1 MKQYTAQKKTV
12 AKKNLNEKICGVIV
26 CKYAQTTQAI
36 NKHMLI
42 RELRENFADGNAV
55 TPMLYHATYR
65 PFLDSIMKNGLGGK
79 GAQTQWEDSKPG
91 YVYLA
96 KDPEVAV
103 SHAEANEL
111 VPDEYIDDIVVLS
124 IDASQL
130 DYAKLED
137 DPNVMDDDS
146 TLAYN
151 GIIPS
156 TAFKKKK

>member
-12 AKKNLNEKICGVIV
+12 AKKNLNEKICGVI
-26 CKYAQTTQAI
+26 AI
-36 NKHMLI
+36 NTSMKI
-42 RELRENFADGNAV
+42 NDIIIEEIE
-55 TPMLYHATYR
+55 PLYHATYK
-65 PFLDSIMKNGLGGK
+65 PFLDSITKNGLGGS

-96 KDPEVAV
+96 KDPEVAI

-111 VPDEYIDDIVVLS
+111 VPDEYIDNIVVLS

-130 DYAKLED
+130 DPNNLED
-137 DPNVMDDDS
+137 DPNVQDDDS
-146 TLAYN
+146 TLAYK